1 MQAFDEHKS
10 FGLLIMDIGRLLRKL
25 FDARIRE
32 QVGISSAQWAVLLQ
46 VAREDGLTQIRLA
59 EQVEIEQSSLVRHI
73 DNLEEMKLIERRA
86 DANDRRTNRIHLTEK
101 GEAFI
106 IRVKEVVTPLREDLF
121 GHLEKIQEETTLKTL
136 NDIKARAERL
146 YGQRTEK

>member
-1 MQAFDEHKS
+1 MQAFDERKS

-46 VAREDGLTQIRLA
+46 LAREDGPTQSALA
-59 EQVEIEQSSLVRHI
+59 EQIEIEQSSLVRHI
-73 DNLEEMKLIERRA
+73 DNLEQMQLIERRA
-86 DANDRRTNRIHLTEK
+86 DAADRRTNRIHLTEK

-106 IRVKEVVTPLREDLF
+106 LKVKEVVTPLREELF
-121 GHLEKIQEETTLKTL
+121 GHLGAEQEATTLKTL
-136 NDIKARAERL
+136 NDIKSRAEKL
-146 YGQRTEK
+146 FSEKDGK